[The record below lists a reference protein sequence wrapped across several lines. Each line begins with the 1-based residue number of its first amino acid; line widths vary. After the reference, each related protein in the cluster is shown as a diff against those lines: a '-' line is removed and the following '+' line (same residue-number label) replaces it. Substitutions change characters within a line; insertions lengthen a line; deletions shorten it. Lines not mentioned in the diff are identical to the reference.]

1 MEVALAESLQNYENE
16 LQNQEKHLIQTSKA
30 QYEDEQLLQM
40 TIKESM
46 LQNNEEQF
54 PDDMSESEMLRK
66 AIEMSKPANVMQQS
80 EASSYED
87 IIQLALEYGF
97 DSEQAVQ
104 AISVIGTNN
113 PEMVINYLMSMF
125 EQGYNSGFRI

>member
-87 IIQLALEYGF
+87 IIQLSLEYGF

-125 EQGYNSGFRI
+125 EQGYNSGF

>member
-125 EQGYNSGFRI
+125 EQGYNSGF

>member
-1 MEVALAESLQNYENE
+1 
-16 LQNQEKHLIQTSKA
+16 
-30 QYEDEQLLQM
+30 
-40 TIKESM
+40 
-46 LQNNEEQF
+46 
-54 PDDMSESEMLRK
+54 MLRK

-125 EQGYNSGFRI
+125 EQGYNSGF

>member
-30 QYEDEQLLQM
+30 QYEDEQLLEM

-87 IIQLALEYGF
+87 IIQLSLEYGF

-125 EQGYNSGFRI
+125 EQGYNSGF

>member
-30 QYEDEQLLQM
+30 QYEDEQLLEM

-46 LQNNEEQF
+46 VQNNEEQF

-125 EQGYNSGFRI
+125 EQGYNSGF

>member
-30 QYEDEQLLQM
+30 QYEDEQLLEM

-46 LQNNEEQF
+46 VQNNEEQF

-97 DSEQAVQ
+97 D
-104 AISVIGTNN
+104 
-113 PEMVINYLMSMF
+113 
-125 EQGYNSGFRI
+125 

>member
-30 QYEDEQLLQM
+30 QYEDEQLLEM

-125 EQGYNSGFRI
+125 EQGYNSGF

>member
-1 MEVALAESLQNYENE
+1 MEVSLAESLQNYENE

-30 QYEDEQLLQM
+30 QYEDEQLLEM

-46 LQNNEEQF
+46 VQNNEEQF

-125 EQGYNSGFRI
+125 EQGYNSGF